1 MRIFLPDFGNILIF
15 IVYSIYKLLY
25 TYLDVESNGLTDAKG
40 TNDKNRID
48 INQVLQGSVK

>member
-25 TYLDVESNGLTDAKG
+25 TYLDVESNGLTDGKG

>member
-1 MRIFLPDFGNILIF
+1 MIFQGANPIF
-15 IVYSIYKLLY
+15 NVGSLSKLLY